1 MISFTLFRVQV
12 TIHPSLWVMLLLLSA
27 LFTGFSA
34 GVPGVALFAVALFLC
49 LLTHEMGHSL
59 VGRCLGGGQPEIY
72 LAWLGADSCNE
83 SARLTR
89 TQGILMTAA
98 GPLASLL
105 PVLLVTIVLT
115 FILGNPADALAVLG
129 GLLQGQI
136 PAVFMEMYP
145 PMVMV
150 FALYLVQI
158 SVWWSLLNLLPVFP
172 LDGGQ
177 IMHGLMRSTQ
187 SMHRLSL
194 AFACFLTF
202 FFLIL
207 GSLWMVFVMGAL
219 ALFNYRCMQNQP
231 D

>member
-12 TIHPSLWVMLLLLSA
+12 AIHPSLWVMLLLLSA

-34 GVPGVALFAVALFLC
+34 GVPGVALFAVALFFC
-49 LLTHEMGHSL
+49 LLMHEMGHSL
-59 VGRCLGGGQPEIY
+59 VGRCLGGGQPQIY
-72 LAWLGADSCNE
+72 LTWLGADSCNE
-83 SARLTR
+83 NARLTR

-105 PVLLVTIVLT
+105 PVVLIVI
-115 FILGNPADALAVLG
+115 ILSCMLGHPVDAFAVVG

-136 PAVFMEMYP
+136 SSDLMEMYP

-158 SVWWSLLNLLPVFP
+158 SIWWSLLNLLPVFP

-177 IMHGLMRSTQ
+177 IMHGLMRSAQ
-187 SMHRLSL
+187 SMHRISL